1 MLTLQ
6 ITATERLRLRRLNL
20 RDAAF
25 ILELVNEPA
34 WIRNI
39 GDKHVRTLCDAE
51 RYIRDAVLRMYERLG
66 YGLYLV
72 ESRESGD
79 PMGICGFVRRDSL
92 EGPDLGFAFLQR
104 YWGVGYAGEAAAA
117 VMSHAW
123 NTLGFTRVLA
133 IASRRNERST
143 RLLERLGFGFLF
155 AMRVDAGDEVDVYAR
170 EKLAR
175 DDESNVGRALGS

>member
-1 MLTLQ
+1 LQ
-6 ITATERLRLRRLNL
+6 VTATERLRLRRLTL
-20 RDAAF
+20 RDGAF

-39 GDKHVRTLCDAE
+39 GDKHVSTLEDAE
-51 RYIRDAVLRMYERLG
+51 RYIRDVVLRMYERLG

-104 YWGVGYAGEAAAA
+104 FWGVGYAGEAAAA
-117 VMSHAW
+117 VMSYAW
-123 NTLGFTRVLA
+123 NALAFTRVLA
-133 IASRRNERST
+133 IASRQNERST
-143 RLLERLGFGFLF
+143 RLLGRLGFSLLR
-155 AMRVDAGDEVDVYAR
+155 AMRVEAGDEVDVYAK
-170 EKLAR
+170 EKHSR
-175 DDESNVGRALGS
+175 DVESNVGRASAS